1 MHYVLVPKFIFDEK
15 QVIFDE
21 KQRMYLLDPIHL
33 FAQVLVA
40 FLCSTI
46 KGDQGR
52 IKGTKG
58 IRERSTDVARSDLSR
73 R

>member
-1 MHYVLVPKFIFDEK
+1 MSKFIFDEK

-21 KQRMYLLDPIHL
+21 KQCMYLLDPIHL

>member
-21 KQRMYLLDPIHL
+21 KQCMYLLDPIHL

>member
-21 KQRMYLLDPIHL
+21 KQCMYLLAPIHL